1 MPLRLVLIPLV
12 FLLVQP
18 VFHPGSAPAD
28 VGDPW
33 ILPSKPRPE
42 WKRLKVTHKQIVDG
56 LGMVHE
62 PAPEIGEA
70 ALAST
75 AAPAVS
81 VETAAPR
88 PPAIP
93 SWQIGELYVESS
105 SVTSS
110 GAIEYRLR
118 ASLKANPGSPGG
130 VVSASAKSLSSDV
143 AIVSNAMHFAV
154 RPGDDLDTLSRDAIV
169 VRIPGGQSFEPSMLR
184 WSIQSPETSQAQ

>member
-1 MPLRLVLIPLV
+1 MPLRFVLIPLV

-33 ILPSKPRPE
+33 ILPSKPKAE
-42 WKRLKVTHKQIVDG
+42 WKRLKVAQKPLQQESSMSADANEG
-56 LGMVHE
+56 LVQL
-62 PAPEIGEA
+62 A
-70 ALAST
+70 AVQT
-75 AAPAVS
+75 
-81 VETAAPR
+81 PR
-88 PPAIP
+88 PFPALVAP
-93 SWQIGELYVESS
+93 DATPKAAAWQIGELYVESS

-118 ASLKANPGSPGG
+118 ASLKANPGSTGG
-130 VVSASAKSLSSDV
+130 IVSASARALTSDV

-169 VRIPGGQSFEPSMLR
+169 VRVPGGQSFEPSMLR
-184 WSIQSPETSQAQ
+184 WSIQSSESSQAQ

>member
-1 MPLRLVLIPLV
+1 MPLRFVLIPLV

-42 WKRLKVTHKQIVDG
+42 WKRLKVAQKQ
-56 LGMVHE
+56 MVEEISAVPE
-62 PAPEIGEA
+62 PVREPVPT
-70 ALAST
+70 ALAS
-75 AAPAVS
+75 AATPAIG
-81 VETAAPR
+81 VEATPR
-88 PPAIP
+88 PNAPPA
-93 SWQIGELYVESS
+93 WQIGELYVESS

-118 ASLKANPGSPGG
+118 ASLKANPGSSGG
-130 VVSASAKSLSSDV
+130 IVSASAKALGSDIAV
-143 AIVSNAMHFAV
+143 VSNAMHFAV

-184 WSIQSPETSQAQ
+184 WSIQSPESSQAQ